1 MATKNVTFDP
11 DAGVPKGVNLTMYGG
26 SDFEVNL
33 VVNTT
38 SNAAFDL
45 TNYSGSAAMS
55 KSVAVGATL
64 GITSS
69 FTVGFTSAYDGK
81 LKISLGAVNTTS
93 NTAFDLTNY
102 SGSAA
107 MSKSVAVGAT
117 LGITS
122 SFTVGFTSAYDG
134 KLKISLGAVNTRAT
148 AEGRYVYDVLLKH
161 EVGGGSTVHPLISG
175 NILVVNPVS
184 SAP

>member
-26 SDFEVNL
+26 SDFETNF

-81 LKISLGAVNTTS
+81 LKISLGAVNT
-93 NTAFDLTNY
+93 
-102 SGSAA
+102 
-107 MSKSVAVGAT
+107 
-117 LGITS
+117 
-122 SFTVGFTSAYDG
+122 
-134 KLKISLGAVNTRAT
+134 RAT
-148 AEGRYVYDVLLKH
+148 SEGRYVFDVLLKH

-175 NILVVNPVS
+175 NILVINPVS

>member
-26 SDFEVNL
+26 SDFETNF

-81 LKISLGAVNTTS
+81 LKISLGAVNT
-93 NTAFDLTNY
+93 
-102 SGSAA
+102 
-107 MSKSVAVGAT
+107 
-117 LGITS
+117 
-122 SFTVGFTSAYDG
+122 
-134 KLKISLGAVNTRAT
+134 RAT
-148 AEGRYVYDVLLKH
+148 SEGRYVYDVLLKH
-161 EVGGGSTVHPLISG
+161 EVGGGSTVDPLISG
-175 NILVVNPVS
+175 NILVINPVS

>member
-81 LKISLGAVNTTS
+81 LKISLGAVNT
-93 NTAFDLTNY
+93 
-102 SGSAA
+102 
-107 MSKSVAVGAT
+107 
-117 LGITS
+117 
-122 SFTVGFTSAYDG
+122 
-134 KLKISLGAVNTRAT
+134 RAI

>member
-26 SDFEVNL
+26 SDFETNF

-38 SNAAFDL
+38 SN
-45 TNYSGSAAMS
+45 TE
-55 KSVAVGATL
+55 
-64 GITSS
+64 
-69 FTVGFTSAYDGK
+69 
-81 LKISLGAVNTTS
+81 
-93 NTAFDLTNY
+93 FDLTNY

-148 AEGRYVYDVLLKH
+148 SEGRYVYDVLLKH

>member
-1 MATKNVTFDP
+1 MASKNVTFDLN
-11 DAGVPKGVNLTMYGG
+11 AGVPKGVNLTMYGG

-81 LKISLGAVNTTS
+81 LKISLGAVNT
-93 NTAFDLTNY
+93 
-102 SGSAA
+102 
-107 MSKSVAVGAT
+107 
-117 LGITS
+117 
-122 SFTVGFTSAYDG
+122 
-134 KLKISLGAVNTRAT
+134 RAT
-148 AEGRYVYDVLLKH
+148 SEGRYVYDVLLKH